1 MAGYLSQLQPRARL
15 SDWLSWVHTA
25 STAPA
30 MSLARQSEERQRQK
44 PNHESIR
51 VNIFNKV
58 LGPQRNNNKQKST
71 NKNMS
76 FFCISIM
83 NFMREKFR
91 EGLYSQCHQKQTSK
105 QIPKS
110 QINLTGEGPLQ

>member
-1 MAGYLSQLQPRARL
+1 MQRE
-15 SDWLSWVHTA
+15 T
-25 STAPA
+25 
-30 MSLARQSEERQRQK
+30 RQRQK

-58 LGPQRNNNKQKST
+58 LGPQKNNNNNNQKSM

-91 EGLYSQCHQKQTSK
+91 EGFYSQCHQKQTSK
-105 QIPKS
+105 QIPKN